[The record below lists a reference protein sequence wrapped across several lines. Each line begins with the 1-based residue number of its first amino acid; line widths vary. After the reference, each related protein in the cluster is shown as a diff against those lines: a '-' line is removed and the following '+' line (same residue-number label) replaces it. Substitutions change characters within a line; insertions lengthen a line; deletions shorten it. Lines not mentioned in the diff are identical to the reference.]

1 MSSRSKNSRSIKS
14 INYNIEDKNSI
25 INNALKKRK
34 SVKEY
39 REKQEFLIKEKNR
52 IFEQELQKQRQS
64 QLNNISKTRKNKK
77 SNNNEKGF
85 FERIKSRFTQKSK
98 SKSNH
103 SKSNH
108 SKSKHSKS
116 NHSKSKSKHSKSK
129 SKKQA

>member
-98 SKSNH
+98 SKH
-103 SKSNH
+103 SK
-108 SKSKHSKS
+108 SKSKHSK
-116 NHSKSKSKHSKSK
+116 SKSKSKHSKSK

>member
-98 SKSNH
+98 SK
-103 SKSNH
+103 
-108 SKSKHSKS
+108 
-116 NHSKSKSKHSKSK
+116 HSKSK